1 MGRGFSSDVVVAML
15 TQLEYARNMR
25 VLIFNYRK
33 KPSLSQIN
41 LLTNTEL
48 GELLNELNVQQRQT
62 L

>member
-1 MGRGFSSDVVVAML
+1 ML

-25 VLIFNYRK
+25 VLIFKYKK

-48 GELLNELNVQQRQT
+48 GELINELNVPQKT
-62 L
+62 LS